1 MADYQKWLDQ
11 FSDWLKDVKEHEIDD
26 LSKRF
31 WEAQSALKGYTKQT
45 YDDYSYYL
53 KRDLEHLL
61 ENKSFYDEAAWS
73 ELKANILFE
82 ISQLGDRT
90 QLEWS
95 ALLKDFEH
103 QGIYKEGEWIALGQ
117 LVCKNCGY
125 KLDVYY
131 AIKIPACSECGHG
144 EYTRKA
150 LAP

>member
-31 WEAQSALKGYTKQT
+31 WEAQSALKDYTKQT

-82 ISQLGDRT
+82 ISQLEDRT

-131 AIKIPACSECGHG
+131 AIRSQ
-144 EYTRKA
+144 
-150 LAP
+150 LAASAGMGNILEKH